1 MTVASTP
8 EWELESGRNRTRA
21 DDGRRTTIVSA
32 AGAVLSVAV
41 DRWFDEPSPA
51 EHALLRLA
59 VGPVL
64 DIGCGPGRHVLALA
78 SAGVPV
84 LGIDISTAF
93 LAVARRDGANVLR
106 RSVFDD
112 VPDAGAWRTVLLLD
126 GNIGIGADPG
136 ALLRRT
142 QELLAPGGRILLEA
156 EAPGSSSPS
165 QDVRVHLDAKR
176 GPLFTWGSVS
186 IDRVAT
192 IATETG
198 LVVVHSWSAEGRWFA
213 RLEIPPGSPTGSV

>member
-1 MTVASTP
+1 MTVAPTP
-8 EWELESGRNRTRA
+8 EWELESGRQRTRA
-21 DDGRRTTIVSA
+21 DDGRNTAIVSA

-59 VGPVL
+59 IGPVL

-84 LGIDISTAF
+84 LGIDISAAF

-112 VPDAGAWRTVLLLD
+112 VPDAGEWRTALLLD
-126 GNIGIGADPG
+126 GNLGLGADPV

-142 QELLAPGGRILLEA
+142 RELLAPGGRILLEA
-156 EAPGSSSPS
+156 QQPGSSSRS
-165 QDVRVHLDAKR
+165 EDVHVLLDAKR

-186 IDRVAT
+186 IDRVPA
-192 IATETG
+192 IASESELT
-198 LVVVHSWSAEGRWFA
+198 VVHSWSAEGRWFA
-213 RLEIPPGSPTGSV
+213 RLDCD